1 MYRQNKKAVLNS
13 TGRLKVMN
21 KNKAIWIVLLL
32 CMSIGMQAQIVYIT
46 GSGQPN
52 GRQTVGEK
60 IWLNLS
66 GRIFG
71 TDEIDP
77 KPYPLPNANI
87 QLVCLNDTTV
97 KTVAVTN
104 KEGVFYQGM
113 NVLKKRV
120 KKNDVPRV
128 RMKVSYVGYETYT
141 QDLKLAYRYFD
152 ENNKSYGGQ
161 WTTELDSIVLRS
173 KPMSMDEVVIVGA
186 LQRMYESGDTTVFN
200 VDAFE
205 MPRGTVLLNL
215 VRRLP
220 GLRYEDGQLTYR
232 DSVIHEIRLNGES
245 FFAHDMKIALENI
258 ENTDLKQFRVYK
270 TQADTLSTDTTK
282 HWVADMITKNPVNKV
297 ELTKPEIG
305 TTSVKNTYHF
315 QMQGM
320 QWKKGNKGE
329 WNANVQLD
337 DLPNASSKKNS
348 NNRIDGSYRR
358 QFGKTNV
365 QYHPQYSYTDRRS
378 DQESLNSTIMPE
390 FEQYSTSASQS
401 KNYDNNTSHNFNLS
415 TPIKD
420 GFLSA
425 NVNYNY
431 SDSKSHSQS
440 NSATYNGNPFVGE
453 NNELMDEEQLAGITL
468 NRRSSE
474 SSSHSHQQQVN
485 VQSNF
490 YQYFDGEANAHMDV
504 RMNLSTNNRFQSST
518 ERQQTDYLQYG
529 DSVWR
534 YLRENTA
541 PTNSERLSLSA
552 SGGFSFGPKTFRQSL
567 DFTYEFTHNNS
578 ESERLYYDLT
588 NNHERLDSISTYQRT
603 KTDAHNISINYNFSF
618 KRFGFSQNI
627 RITPT
632 RDTYRYE
639 RKDGVMADTTQQTPT
654 LNTNTNLSYRFE
666 NNRSVNLSYQ
676 YSNRLVSGSNLVE
689 PTTNNNPLYIR
700 IANPN
705 LKKPENHNFN
715 LNANLG
721 GGWSFYGSY
730 SFSRNNISSRSIYDT
745 KTGGTISTSDNI
757 NGNWSLYGNTNYRT
771 DFKHANIS
779 VNASYNYN
787 HEVTYMQAS
796 GASDSGKGT
805 SDVHSISLT
814 PRFVLYTKHF
824 DLTLNG
830 SYRYQWGES
839 NYMTSI
845 EKSHSYN
852 VNSTWNYWLG
862 NRLTLKTDLKFSGQA
877 GSKMRDGNRKQFI
890 WNMGVEYKVLR
901 DYRGLLKL
909 TWNDIL
915 HEQSNFYSYITG
927 TGRSESRSSGNPHY
941 VQLTFQYKLYKM
953 K

>member
-1 MYRQNKKAVLNS
+1 MDKK
-13 TGRLKVMN
+13 
-21 KNKAIWIVLLL
+21 KAIWIVMLL
-32 CMSIGMQAQIVYIT
+32 CMSIVMQAQVYIV
-46 GSGQPN
+46 GGGQQN
-52 GRQTVGEK
+52 GRRTVGEQL
-60 IWLNLS
+60 WLNIS
-66 GRIFG
+66 GRIYG
-71 TDEIDP
+71 TDEMDP
-77 KPYPLPNANI
+77 KPYPLPSANI

-97 KTVAVTN
+97 KTVAVADKN
-104 KEGVFYQGM
+104 GHFLHGM

-128 RMKVSYVGYETYT
+128 AMKVSYVGYETYT

-152 ENNKSYGGQ
+152 ENNKGYGGS
-161 WTTELDSIVLRS
+161 WAIDLDSIVLKS
-173 KPMSMDEVVIVGA
+173 NPMSMDEVVIVGE
-186 LQRMYESGDTTVFN
+186 LKRMYESGDTTVFN

-215 VRRLP
+215 VRRMP

-245 FFAHDMKIALENI
+245 FFAHDMKIALDNI

-282 HWVADMITKNPVNKV
+282 YWVADMITKNPVNKV

-305 TTSVKNTYHF
+305 TSNIKNTYHF

-337 DLPNASSKKNS
+337 DLPNANSKKNS

-358 QFGKTNV
+358 KFGKTNI
-365 QYHPQYSYTDRRS
+365 QYRPQYSYTDQRS
-378 DQESLNSTIMPE
+378 DRESFSSTLMPE
-390 FEQYSTSASQS
+390 YEQYSTSASQS
-401 KNYDNNTSHNFNLS
+401 KNYNNSTYHDFSIN
-415 TPIKD
+415 TPINL
-420 GFLSA
+420 GNYSSILNA

-431 SDSKSHSQS
+431 IDSQSYSQS
-440 NSATYNGNPFVGE
+440 NSATYNDNPFVSE
-453 NNELMDEEQLAGITL
+453 NNELMEEEQLAAITL

-474 SSSHSHQQQVN
+474 TSSRSHQQSLN
-485 VQSNF
+485 LQSNY
-490 YQYFDGEANAHMDV
+490 YQYFDGESNAHIEV
-504 RMNLSTNNRFQSST
+504 RMNLNTNNRFQSST

-529 DSVWR
+529 DSVWH
-534 YLRENTA
+534 YLRESIA
-541 PTNSERLSLSA
+541 PNHSERIDLSA
-552 SGGFSFGPKTFRQSL
+552 SGGFSFGPKKFRQNITFS
-567 DFTYEFTHNNS
+567 YEFSHNNS
-578 ESERLYYDLT
+578 TSERVYYDLT
-588 NNHERLDSISTYQRT
+588 NNHQRLDSISTYQRT
-603 KTDAHNISINYNFSF
+603 KTDAHRISIDYSF
-618 KRFGFSQNI
+618 HFNRLGFSQNV
-627 RITPT
+627 RFVPT
-632 RDTYRYE
+632 RETYHYE
-639 RKDGVMADTTQQTPT
+639 RKDGVMADTTQQAPT
-654 LNTNTNLSYRFE
+654 LNAFTNLSYRFSQ
-666 NNRSVNLSYQ
+666 NHSFNLTYR
-676 YSNRLVSGSNLVE
+676 YNNRLVGGSNLVE

-705 LKKPENHNFN
+705 LKKPERHDFN
-715 LNANLG
+715 LNFSLN
-721 GGWSFYGSY
+721 GGWSFSGGY
-730 SFSRNNISSRSIYDT
+730 SFSRNDISSQSIYNT
-745 KTGGTISTSDNI
+745 KTGGTISTSENI
-757 NGNWSLYGNTNYRT
+757 NGNWSASGNASYRT

-779 VNASYNYN
+779 VNTNYNYN
-787 HEVTYMQAS
+787 HSVSYMQAL
-796 GASDSGKGT
+796 GATESEKGA
-805 SDVHSISLT
+805 SDVHSISLS

-845 EKSHSYN
+845 EKSHTYN
-852 VNSTWNYWLG
+852 LNNTLNYWLG
-862 NRLTLKTDLKFSGQA
+862 NRLTLKTDLNISGRA
-877 GSKMRDGNRKQFI
+877 GSKMSDANRTEFI

-915 HEQSNFYSYITG
+915 QERSNFNAYITG

-941 VQLTFQYKLYKM
+941 VLLTFQYKLYKM

>member
-1 MYRQNKKAVLNS
+1 
-13 TGRLKVMN
+13 MN

-32 CMSIGMQAQIVYIT
+32 CMSIGMQAQIYIA
-46 GSGQPN
+46 GGGQTD

-60 IWLNLS
+60 LWLNIS

-71 TDEIDP
+71 TDEMEP
-77 KPYPLPNANI
+77 KPYSLPNANI

-97 KTVAVTN
+97 KSVAVTN
-104 KEGVFYQGM
+104 KEGFFYHGM

-128 RMKVSYVGYETYT
+128 RVKVSYVGYETYT
-141 QDLKLAYRYFD
+141 QDLKSVYHYFD
-152 ENNKSYGGQ
+152 EDNKSYGGQ
-161 WTTELDSIVLRS
+161 WGITLDSIVLKS
-173 KPMSMDEVVIVGA
+173 KPMSMDEVVIVGE
-186 LQRMYESGDTTVFN
+186 LKRMYESGDTTVFN

-282 HWVADMITKNPVNKV
+282 HWVADMITKKPVNKV

-337 DLPNASSKKNS
+337 DLPNASSKKNG
-348 NNRIDGSYRR
+348 NNRINGSYRR
-358 QFGKTNV
+358 QFGKTNI
-365 QYHPQYSYTDRRS
+365 QYQPQYSYTDQRS
-378 DQESLNSTIMPE
+378 DRESLSSTIMPE
-390 FEQYSTSASQS
+390 YEQYSTSASQS
-401 KNYDNNTSHNFNLS
+401 KSYNNNTGHYFNIN
-415 TPIKD
+415 TPINK
-420 GFLSA
+420 GHYGSLNA

-431 SDSKSHSQS
+431 SDAKSYSQS

-453 NNELMDEEQLAGITL
+453 NNELMDEEQLAAITL

-474 SSSHSHQQQVN
+474 TSSRSHQHSLGL
-485 VQSNF
+485 QSNY
-490 YQYFDGEANAHMDV
+490 YQYFNGEANAHIEA
-504 RMNLSTNNRFQSST
+504 RINLNTNNRFQSST

-529 DSVWR
+529 DSVWH
-534 YLRENTA
+534 YLRESIA
-541 PTNSERLSLSA
+541 PSNSERLSLSA
-552 SGGFSFGPKTFRQSL
+552 RGGFEFGPEKLRQSL
-567 DFTYEFTHNNS
+567 NFNYEFVHDNS
-578 ESERLYYDLT
+578 ESERIYYDLT
-588 NNHERLDSISTYQRT
+588 NNHQLLDSISTSEQT
-603 KTDAHNISINYNFSF
+603 KSDAHHIGIDYHFRY
-618 KRFGFSQNI
+618 KRLGFTQNAMI
-627 RITPT
+627 IPT
-632 RDTYRYE
+632 RETYHYE
-639 RKDGVMADTTQQTPT
+639 RKDGVIADTTQQAPL
-654 LNTNTNLSYRFE
+654 LNLSTNLSFRIGE
-666 NNRSVNLSYQ
+666 NHYANLTYQ
-676 YSNRLVSGSNLVE
+676 YNNRLVSSSNLVA

-705 LKKPENHNFN
+705 LKKPETHSFYF
-715 LNANLG
+715 NANCG
-721 GGWSFYGSY
+721 AGWSFNGDY
-730 SFSRNNISSRSIYDT
+730 SFTRNNISSRSIYDT
-745 KTGGTISTSDNI
+745 KTGGTISTSENI
-757 NGNWSLYGNTNYRT
+757 NGNWRFGGNVSYRT

-779 VNASYNYN
+779 VNSSYNYN
-787 HEVTYMQAS
+787 HSVSYMQTL
-796 GASDSGKGT
+796 GATESGKGF
-805 SDVHSISLT
+805 SNVHSISLT

-845 EKSHSYN
+845 EENHTYN

-862 NRLTLKTDLKFSGQA
+862 NRLTLKTDLNISGQA
-877 GSKMRDGNRKQFI
+877 GSKMRDANRTEFI

-909 TWNDIL
+909 SWYDIL
-915 HEQSNFYSYITG
+915 HERSNFSTYITG

>member
-1 MYRQNKKAVLNS
+1 MGKK
-13 TGRLKVMN
+13 
-21 KNKAIWIVLLL
+21 KAIWIVLLL
-32 CMSIGMQAQIVYIT
+32 CMSIGMQAQIYIA
-46 GSGQPN
+46 GGGQTD

-60 IWLNLS
+60 LWLNIS

-71 TDEIDP
+71 TDEMEP
-77 KPYPLPNANI
+77 KPYSLPNANI

-97 KTVAVTN
+97 KSVAVTN
-104 KEGVFYQGM
+104 KEGFFYHGM

-141 QDLKLAYRYFD
+141 QDLKLAFRYYD
-152 ENNKSYGGQ
+152 ENNKSYGGGWQ
-161 WTTELDSIVLRS
+161 LNLDSIVLKS
-173 KPMSMDEVVIVGA
+173 MPMSVDEVVIVGE
-186 LQRMYESGDTTVFN
+186 LKRMYESGDTTVFN

-215 VRRLP
+215 VRRMP

-258 ENTDLKQFRVYK
+258 ENADLKQFRVYK

-282 HWVADMITKNPVNKV
+282 HLVADMITKNPVNKV

-305 TTSVKNTYHF
+305 TTTVKNTYHF

-348 NNRIDGSYRR
+348 NNRIDGSFRR
-358 QFGKTNV
+358 KFGKTHV
-365 QYHPQYSYTDRRS
+365 QFIPQYSYNDRRS
-378 DQESLNSTIMPE
+378 NQESLNSTIMPE
-390 FEQYSTSASQS
+390 YEQYSTSASQS
-401 KNYDNNTSHNFNLS
+401 KNYDSNTSHNFSVS
-415 TPIKD
+415 TPLKA
-420 GFLSA
+420 GGLNA
-425 NVNYNY
+425 NVNYSY

-440 NSATYNGNPFVGE
+440 SSATYNGNPFTGE

-474 SSSHSHQQQVN
+474 SSSRSHQQSLN
-485 VQSNF
+485 MQSN
-490 YQYFDGEANAHMDV
+490 YYKYFEGEADAHMEV
-504 RMNLSTNNRFQSST
+504 RMNLNTNKRFQSST
-518 ERQQTDYLQYG
+518 ERQQTDYVQYG

-534 YLRENTA
+534 YLRESLS

-552 SGGFSFGPKTFRQSL
+552 RGGFDFGPEKLRQNMT
-567 DFTYEFTHNNS
+567 FTYEFTHNNS
-578 ESERLYYDLT
+578 ESERVYYDLMD
-588 NNHERLDSISTYQRT
+588 NCQRLDSISTYQHT
-603 KTDAHNISINYNFSF
+603 KTDAHNISIDYRLNFN
-618 KRFGFSQNI
+618 RFGFSQNV
-627 RITPT
+627 RIAPT
-632 RDTYRYE
+632 RETYHYE
-639 RKDGVMADTTQQTPT
+639 RKDGVMADTTQQAPL
-654 LNTNTNLSYRFE
+654 LNATTSLSYRISQS
-666 NNRSVNLSYQ
+666 RSMTLNY
-676 YSNRLVSGSNLVE
+676 YFSNRLIPGSNLVE

-705 LKKPENHNFN
+705 LKKPENHNFT
-715 LNANLG
+715 LYANLG
-721 GGWSFYGSY
+721 GGWSFQGNY
-730 SFSRNNISSRSIYDT
+730 SFTRNNISSRSIYNT
-745 KTGGTISTSDNI
+745 KTGGTISTSENI
-757 NGNWSLYGNTNYRT
+757 NGNWGFVSNASYRT
-771 DFKHANIS
+771 DFKHANLS
-779 VNASYNYN
+779 VNANYN
-787 HEVTYMQAS
+787 FNHSVSYMQAL
-796 GASDSGKGT
+796 GATESGKGT
-805 SDVHSISLT
+805 SDVQSFSLT

-830 SYRYQWGES
+830 SYRYEWGES
-839 NYMTSI
+839 NYMTSN
-845 EKSHSYN
+845 EKSHIYSL
-852 VNSTWNYWLG
+852 NSSWNYWLG
-862 NRLTLKTDLKFSGQA
+862 NRLTLKTDLNISGQE
-877 GSKMRDGNRKQFI
+877 GSKMRDGNRTEFI
-890 WNMGVEYKVLR
+890 WNLGVEYKVLR

-915 HEQSNFYSYITG
+915 QERSNFSSYITA
-927 TGRSESRSSGNPHY
+927 TGRSEYRSSGNPHY